1 MDIYVNGERVD
12 LGVRTTKLLN
22 VLERLEAKIVKHG
35 EVIVELK
42 LDGERVDGRSLPLNK
57 KIKVL
62 ELTTRSHRE
71 ILIESLYLLENY
83 TDRFFQNFD
92 DLAEDPEDI
101 GKIIEMIS
109 YIEWASGIVLSLKE
123 ATAVGLI
130 YSDYVEYADEF
141 KKYADEMFEAFKK
154 EEFGEVVEILDGAM
168 IPLVE
173 DLVVNSKDYLKEAL
187 KEEKRKKFL
196 N

>member
-1 MDIYVNGERVD
+1 MDIFINGQRVD
-12 LGVRTTKLLN
+12 LGIRTTKLLN
-22 VLERLEAKIVKHG
+22 VLEKLEANIVKRG
-35 EVIVELK
+35 EVIIELK
-42 LDGERVDGRSLPLNK
+42 LDGEKVDGRSLPLNK

-71 ILIESLYLLENY
+71 ILIESLYLLESY

-92 DLAEDPEDI
+92 ELAEEPEDI
-101 GKIIEMIS
+101 SKIIEMVS
-109 YIEWASGIVLSLKE
+109 YIEWALGIVLSLKE
-123 ATAVGLI
+123 ATAIGLI
-130 YSDYVEYADEF
+130 YSDYIEYADEF
-141 KKYADEMFEAFKK
+141 KKYADEVFDAFKK
-154 EEFGEVVEILDGAM
+154 EEFGEVIEILDGAM

-187 KEEKRKKFL
+187 KEERRKKFL

>member
-1 MDIYVNGERVD
+1 MDIFINGERVD
-12 LGVRTTKLLN
+12 LGVGTTKLLN

-35 EVIVELK
+35 EVIIELK
-42 LDGERVDGRSLPLNK
+42 LDGEKVDGRSLPLNK

-92 DLAEDPEDI
+92 DLSEDPEDI
-101 GKIIEMIS
+101 TKIIEMVS
-109 YIEWASGIVLSLKE
+109 YIEWALGIVLSLKE
-123 ATAVGLI
+123 ATAIGLI

-141 KKYADEMFEAFKK
+141 KKYAEEVFEAFKK
-154 EEFGEVVEILDGAM
+154 EEFGEVIEVLDGAM

-187 KEEKRKKFL
+187 KEERRKKFL

>member
-1 MDIYVNGERVD
+1 MDIFINGQRVD
-12 LGVRTTKLLN
+12 LGIRTTKLLN
-22 VLERLEAKIVKHG
+22 VLEKLEANIVKHG
-35 EVIVELK
+35 EVIIELK
-42 LDGERVDGRSLPLNK
+42 LDGEKVDGRSLPLNK

-71 ILIESLYLLENY
+71 ILIESLYLLESY

-92 DLAEDPEDI
+92 ELAEEPEDI
-101 GKIIEMIS
+101 SKIIEMVS
-109 YIEWASGIVLSLKE
+109 YIEWALGIVLSLKE
-123 ATAVGLI
+123 ATAIGLI
-130 YSDYVEYADEF
+130 YSDYIEYADEF
-141 KKYADEMFEAFKK
+141 KKYADEVFDAFKK
-154 EEFGEVVEILDGAM
+154 EEFGEVIEILDGAM

-187 KEEKRKKFL
+187 KEERRKKFL

>member
-109 YIEWASGIVLSLKE
+109 YIEWASGIVLSL
-123 ATAVGLI
+123 
-130 YSDYVEYADEF
+130 
-141 KKYADEMFEAFKK
+141 
-154 EEFGEVVEILDGAM
+154 
-168 IPLVE
+168 
-173 DLVVNSKDYLKEAL
+173 
-187 KEEKRKKFL
+187 
-196 N
+196 